1 MGKSLFQW
9 AGIIVVLL
17 LVLTLC
23 IEAKE
28 TGVIPERRSDIIT
41 IDTLESFGSLERPKV
56 VFLHDLHTEA
66 LEKSNKDCKTC
77 HLSEKSSKY
86 RLSLKFKRFKD
97 TSKQEVIKRYQILSK
112 MQDL

>member
-1 MGKSLFQW
+1 MGKSLLQW
-9 AGIIVVLL
+9 AGIIVGLI

-28 TGVIPERRSDIIT
+28 TSAIPERRSDIIT

-56 VFLHDLHTEA
+56 VFLHDLHTEV
-66 LEKSNKDCKTC
+66 LEKNNKDCKTC

-86 RLSLKFKRFKD
+86 RLSPKFKRFKD
-97 TSKQEVIKRYQILSK
+97 TGKQEVMDI
-112 MQDL
+112 